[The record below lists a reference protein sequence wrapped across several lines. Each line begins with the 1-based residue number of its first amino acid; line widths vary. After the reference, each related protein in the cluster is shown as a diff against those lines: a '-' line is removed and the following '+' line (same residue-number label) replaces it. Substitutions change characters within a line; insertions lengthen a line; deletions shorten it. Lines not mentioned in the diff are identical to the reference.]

1 MNVEMTVLYVCWC
14 AGSLALLRQE
24 VSQFGQTHLSPQTH
38 HFPKHLLDVLSDEA
52 LLDVPDVSEEITHGC
67 DSCSARRR
75 YIVVILFISQFDAM
89 SAGAGHAAQRTFI
102 GSSTFEGFDCVQRRH
117 GDGLDGERVILHCAL
132 DRLRQLRAG
141 ERKTWA
147 DIFSVHPADER

>member
-1 MNVEMTVLYVCWC
+1 MCSVQC
-14 AGSLALLRQE
+14 AGSLALLRQK
-24 VSQFGQTHLSPQTH
+24 VSQLGHTHLSPQTH

-52 LLDVPDVSEEITHGC
+52 LLDVPDVSEEITHGG

-89 SAGAGHAAQRTFI
+89 SAGAGHATQRTFSFYGCPATV
-102 GSSTFEGFDCVQRRH
+102 GSSPFEGFDRVQSRH

-141 ERKTWA
+141 E
-147 DIFSVHPADER
+147 